1 MYYIGF
7 TSLTLIIFMIL
18 WYTLIYFSINF
29 YINFY
34 RGGLTRSTLESS
46 IGIHPTTAEEVVKLH
61 ITKRS
66 GEDPTITACWG

>member
-1 MYYIGF
+1 MVVIVSVVDGKGDL
-7 TSLTLIIFMIL
+7 SLDSYCHVI
-18 WYTLIYFSINF
+18 S
-29 YINFY
+29 FY

-66 GEDPTITACWG
+66 GEDPAVTAC